1 MKTLLFL
8 QIALFVSCNL
18 FSTEYTL
25 EMDNNKDLELLEE
38 ALEIVASMSENI
50 ANLAIQNKAK
60 INSPEMTKKEAVE
73 LVEKIT
79 KIVIIALKKTKQKK
93 NRRKIFLYSQ
103 EELNAIVDQIA
114 DKVLQNFSLH

>member
-1 MKTLLFL
+1 MKKLLFL

-25 EMDNNKDLELLEE
+25 EMDNNKDLELFEE